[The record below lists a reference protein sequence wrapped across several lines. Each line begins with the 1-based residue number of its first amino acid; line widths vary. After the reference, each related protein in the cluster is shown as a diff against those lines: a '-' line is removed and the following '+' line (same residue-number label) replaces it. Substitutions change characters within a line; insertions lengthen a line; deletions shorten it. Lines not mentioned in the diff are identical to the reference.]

1 MITKYLNLMRGVN
14 FTMKTI
20 VRFSYALG
28 LFTIA
33 GLGSLLAQDAGV
45 TVEAGMTETVA
56 SVLKWLAISSG
67 FGLGIAAAGCGLA
80 QGRVVAA
87 AMEGISRNPQGAKDM
102 FVPMILGLAFM
113 EALVIFALI
122 FVFIFNAAFGI
133 TG

>member
-1 MITKYLNLMRGVN
+1 MRGVN

-28 LFTIA
+28 LFTVA
-33 GLGSLLAQDAGV
+33 GLGVAFAQDTAV
-45 TVEAGMTETVA
+45 ADTGMTETVA
-56 SVLKWLAISSG
+56 SVLKWLAISTG

-80 QGRVVAA
+80 QGKVVAA

-122 FVFIFNAAFGI
+122 FVFIFNAAFTI
-133 TG
+133 A

>member
-1 MITKYLNLMRGVN
+1 
-14 FTMKTI
+14 MKTI

-28 LFTIA
+28 LFTVA
-33 GLGSLLAQDAGV
+33 GLGVAFAQDAAAV
-45 TVEAGMTETVA
+45 DTGMTETVA
-56 SVLKWLAISSG
+56 SVLKWLAISTG

-80 QGRVVAA
+80 QGKVVAA

-122 FVFIFNAAFGI
+122 FVFIFNAAFQI
-133 TG
+133 A